1 MKARVLALFTHS
13 FNILLLC
20 VRVTMCRALFWQL
33 SHHQT
38 LQAPVELKGTCGWSK
53 SPCFHALKGSQI
65 SLKVTLI
72 PKGAGEEGGWILFPG
87 STWLCLQMRVEV
99 PLCFRIIWAFIS
111 HSLLRYYSFRSQPEH
126 NYFFFLPETPHS
138 CRLMGFVLMP
148 NPHKVML
155 LFQRKAHTS
164 LIIQGYIY

>member
-99 PLCFRIIWAFIS
+99 PLCFRIIWAFVS
-111 HSLLRYYSFRSQPEH
+111 HSFLCYYSFRSQPEQ
-126 NYFFFLPETPHS
+126 NFFFSSQKHLIPADWWVLSWCLIPTKSYFSFKGRLILHS
-138 CRLMGFVLMP
+138 
-148 NPHKVML
+148 
-155 LFQRKAHTS
+155 
-164 LIIQGYIY
+164 